1 MLNLKNR
8 RINILSTAILYV
20 ALLFSPA
27 ISFAAAP
34 KNFEEFLDIFVRI
47 FDYSISILIT
57 AALAGFLWGIAKMV
71 LKADDANAREEGRK
85 AMVFGIFALFALI
98 AVWGIVL
105 AVRRTFFGF

>member
-20 ALLFSPA
+20 VLLLSPT

-34 KNFEEFLDIFVRI
+34 TNFADFLGIFTRI
-47 FDYSISILIT
+47 FDIAIPILIT
-57 AALAGFLWGIAKMV
+57 AALAGFFWGIAKMV

-98 AVWGIVL
+98 AVWGIAI